1 MPQVV
6 LVDDDPHNVQLLKL
20 LLEMEGYD
28 VITARDNRHARACIT
43 SQVNAFV
50 IDYQLGGHETGLQL
64 VRDIRAAHTAAD
76 PATLIIVT
84 SGNQQWRESVLEAG
98 ANRFLLKPFPP
109 GELTTELRN
118 LLT

>member
-1 MPQVV
+1 MPQIV

-28 VITARDNRHARACIT
+28 VITARDSRHARACIT

-50 IDYQLGGHETGLQL
+50 IDYQLGGHETGLPL

-84 SGNQQWRESVLEAG
+84 SGNQQWRQPVLEAG
-98 ANRFLLKPFPP
+98 ADCFLLKPFPP
-109 GELTTELRN
+109 TDLTTELKN
-118 LLT
+118 FLT